1 MSLTRSDLAARMAT
15 AAGITQAQ
23 AADALRAFES
33 TVTETL
39 VAGDS
44 VKLTGFASFETSER
58 SARTGRNPQTG
69 EAIDIPAATVAK
81 ITPGA
86 ALKSAVKGS

>member
-1 MSLTRSDLAARMAT
+1 MALTRSDLASKIAS
-15 AAGITQAQ
+15 AAGITQGQ

-33 TVTETL
+33 TVTEAL

-44 VKLTGFASFETSER
+44 VKLTGFATFETGER
-58 SARTGRNPQTG
+58 SARTGRNPRTG
-69 EAIDIPAATVAK
+69 ESIEIPAATVAK

-86 ALKSAVKGS
+86 ALKSAVKGD